1 MGTFKSL
8 GSIASPLALIFIGMT
23 IHRVGFEKLK
33 HVPREVW
40 YVMFSCFILRPLV
53 MYLVSAP
60 FDLDPMMRK
69 VFVAASMLPVS
80 SVIAVLARAH
90 GADEE
95 FASKAVG
102 ATTIGLVFALPVLLF
117 IVNFV

>member
-1 MGTFKSL
+1 
-8 GSIASPLALIFIGMT
+8 MT
-23 IHRVGFEKLK
+23 IHRVGFEKLR

-69 VFVAASMLPVS
+69 VFVAATMQVLKKV
-80 SVIAVLARAH
+80 VGVFVLTLAIRNVYAVL
-90 GADEE
+90 G
-95 FASKAVG
+95 SV
-102 ATTIGLVFALPVLLF
+102 TYC
-117 IVNFV
+117 